1 MNNRQFFEKT
11 AYDYQIHALKTELA
25 AFRSGQKYIQ
35 MEEKHQQEIRYLEG
49 IIRKLRRELADAHK
63 ETVTVRKNCLE
74 VMDDLDAEHKAE
86 IVMKDREINQL
97 RERVL
102 EVERQRDAAKDKA
115 QEKQKELYAA
125 QTELEEVKG
134 LNQKL
139 TAQVN
144 KDFENS
150 SIPSS
155 LQGPGRKK
163 IPNSREK
170 TGRKPGGQPGHKGAG
185 RKKQEPTQTVMLPP
199 PEEVQGNPDY
209 YRTGKTKSKQLISI
223 HMSVETV
230 TYVAEEYRNRK
241 TGTRIY
247 APFPEGVVD
256 DVNYDGTVKAFLCL
270 LNTECNVSIDNARK
284 FLKELT
290 GGKLDISKGMVSGL
304 GEEFSKKTEAERQEI
319 ISRLMTSP
327 VMHADFTNAN
337 VNGNSRQVLVLSTPS
352 GDAAMYFAR
361 EKKGHEGVKGTPL
374 ENYVGIV
381 VHDHDTTF
389 YSYGMKHQE
398 CMQHNIRYS
407 KGSIENESGLEW
419 NVKMLDLIRR
429 MTHYKNSLCGGDPD
443 PGTVAALEKEYDEIL
458 GIAQKEYE
466 YEPPSDYY
474 REGYNLF
481 LRLREYKES
490 ELLFLHDRRVPANN
504 SICER
509 LARVYKRKQKQAMVF
524 RSDTGF
530 GNVCDC
536 LGVIHNLRIGEGNV
550 AEKMSEIFDRPRKNV
565 KKGKR
570 FQKKADRLQGQQQ

>member
-11 AYDYQIHALKTELA
+11 AYDYRIHALETELA
-25 AFRSGQKYIQ
+25 AFRSGKKYIQ
-35 MEEKHQQEIRYLEG
+35 MEERYQQEIRYLEG
-49 IIRKLRRELADAHK
+49 IIKKLRKELADARK
-63 ETVTVRKNCLE
+63 ETVTVRKYWLE
-74 VMDDLDAEHKAE
+74 VMDDLDAEHKKE
-86 IVMKDREINQL
+86 IAKKDHEINQL
-97 RERVL
+97 GERVL

-115 QEKQKELYAA
+115 LEKQKELYAV
-125 QTELEEVKG
+125 QTELEEAKG

-155 LQGPGRKK
+155 LQGPDRKK
-163 IPNSREK
+163 IPNSREE
-170 TGRKPGGQPGHKGAG
+170 TDRKPGGQPGHKGAG
-185 RKKQEPTQTVMLPP
+185 RKKQEPTRTVVLPP
-199 PEEVQGNPDY
+199 PDEVQGNPDY
-209 YRTGKTKSKQLISI
+209 YKTGKTKSKQLVSI
-223 HMSVETV
+223 HLSVETV
-230 TYVAEEYRNRK
+230 NYVAEEYRNRK
-241 TGTRIY
+241 TGARIY
-247 APFPEGVVD
+247 STFPEGVVD

-290 GGKLDISKGMVSGL
+290 GGKLDISKGMVSSL
-304 GEEFSKKTEAERQEI
+304 GREFSGKTKAERQEI
-319 ISRLMTSP
+319 ISRLMASP

-337 VNGNSRQVLVLSTPS
+337 VNGDSRQVLVLSTPS

-389 YSYGMKHQE
+389 YSYGTKHQE

-407 KGSIENESGLEW
+407 KGSIENEKSLEW

-429 MTHYKNSLCGGDPD
+429 MTHYKNNLCGNDPE
-443 PGTVAALEKEYDEIL
+443 TVAALEKEYDEIL
-458 GIAQKEYE
+458 DIAQKEYE

-481 LRLREYKES
+481 LRLRKYKES

-509 LARVYKRKQKQAMVF
+509 LARVYKRKQKQAIVF
-524 RSDTGF
+524 RSDAGF
-530 GNVCDC
+530 ETVCEC
-536 LGVIHNLRIGEGNV
+536 LGVIHNLRMGEGNV
-550 AEKMSEIFDRPRKNV
+550 ADKVSEIFDRPKEKV
-565 KKGKR
+565 KKGNQ
-570 FQKKADRLQGQQQ
+570 FQKKANHLQG